1 MLSFLYNTE
10 THLHRQDA
18 VYFENVYLEILNDLA
33 HGASHVPRLGDVT
46 ENRGRQAD
54 EKDEKVGDRQVDDEQ
69 VGDGSH
75 LTISPDD
82 EADEKISHQSG
93 GEDDQVHE
101 DQDPLEFRRKDVPVD
116 QVDVIV
122 VTDAVVIQA
131 YRLVVGS
138 V

>member
-1 MLSFLYNTE
+1 MDDFAEYPSEEPGLRDVDDYGW
-10 THLHRQDA
+10 RQ
-18 VYFENVYLEILNDLA
+18 
-33 HGASHVPRLGDVT
+33 T
-46 ENRGRQAD
+46 D
-54 EKDEKVGDRQVDDEQ
+54 EDDEKVGDRQVDDEQ

-131 YRLVVGS
+131 YRLVVSS